1 MDTPEIRWAN
11 AKDTEALLGLLEE
24 YHEQEGFRRQSKERV
39 KALLDE
45 ILAGR
50 TRGRIL
56 IAFKGSEV
64 LGYALMIRRVSF
76 EWASEVA
83 VLDEIFV
90 RGKGRGRGLG
100 RRMISFLEEY
110 AASEGLPAI
119 ALEVSSQNVQAR
131 EFYRSVGFQRM
142 DREIY
147 SRPVRGTR

>member
-1 MDTPEIRWAN
+1 M
-11 AKDTEALLGLLEE
+11 LGEVL
-24 YHEQEGFRRQSKERV
+24 SN
-39 KALLDE
+39 
-45 ILAGR
+45 R
-50 TRGRIL
+50 TRGRVL
-56 IAFKGSEV
+56 VAAVGGEA
-64 LGYALMIRRVSF
+64 LGYALLIRRVSF

-119 ALEVSSQNVQAR
+119 ALEVASQNVQAR
-131 EFYRSVGFQRM
+131 EFYRSVGFQRI

>member
-1 MDTPEIRWAN
+1 MDTPEIRWAT
-11 AKDTEALLGLLEE
+11 AQDMDSILGLLEE
-24 YHEQEGFRRQSKERV
+24 YHEQEGYRRQSKERL
-39 KALLDE
+39 KAMLGEVLSN
-45 ILAGR
+45 R
-50 TRGRIL
+50 TRGRVL
-56 IAFKGSEV
+56 VAAVGGEA
-64 LGYALMIRRVSF
+64 LGYALLIRRVSF

-119 ALEVSSQNVQAR
+119 ALEVASQNVQAR
-131 EFYRSVGFQRM
+131 EFYRSVGFQRI